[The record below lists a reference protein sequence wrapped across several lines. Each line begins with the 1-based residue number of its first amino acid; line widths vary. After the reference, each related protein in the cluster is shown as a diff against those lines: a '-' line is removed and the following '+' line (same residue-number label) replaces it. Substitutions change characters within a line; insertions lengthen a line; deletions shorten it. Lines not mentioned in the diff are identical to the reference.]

1 MKTKRHLMM
10 IIAFLMLTCTAW
22 AQGMPKFNPDKFRA
36 DLEKFITVEACL
48 TPAEAAKFFPLY
60 EEMNKKQRA
69 LFRQM
74 RELQRM
80 KPADEE
86 ACKKAIAESDRI
98 ELEMKQIQSN
108 YHTRFLTIIPASKLY
123 DVIRA
128 EERFHRQAVKN
139 AARPMRFPQMPNMPN
154 MPRQR

>member
-1 MKTKRHLMM
+1 MKMKRHLIMTV
-10 IIAFLMLTCTAW
+10 AFLMLTCTAW
-22 AQGMPKFNPDKFRA
+22 AQGMQRFNPDKFRA

-80 KPADEE
+80 K
-86 ACKKAIAESDRI
+86 
-98 ELEMKQIQSN
+98 QIQAN
-108 YHTRFLTIIPASKLY
+108 YHTRFLTIISASKLY

-128 EERFHRQAVKN
+128 EGKFHRQAVKN
-139 AARPMRFPQMPNMPN
+139 AARPPHFPHMQQMPP
-154 MPRQR
+154 MPRSR